1 MKWNICYN
9 VDAFG
14 KSDITSE
21 KIESKRG
28 KRRTPF
34 AVFVRI
40 QQTAPNGTQPLE
52 RAVIKWDLVSPD

>member
-1 MKWNICYN
+1 MCYN
-9 VDAFG
+9 IDAFG

-21 KIESKRG
+21 EEEIESKRG

-40 QQTAPNGTQPLE
+40 QQTTPN
-52 RAVIKWDLVSPD
+52 